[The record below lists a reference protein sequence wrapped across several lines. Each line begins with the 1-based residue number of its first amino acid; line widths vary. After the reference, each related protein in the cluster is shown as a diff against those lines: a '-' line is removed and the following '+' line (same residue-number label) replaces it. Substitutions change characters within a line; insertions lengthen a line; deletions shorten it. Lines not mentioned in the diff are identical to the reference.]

1 MMIELTEWAKELGKG
16 WAKSSFVVCI
26 LLYVV
31 GYLAIRFHLTAIGI
45 GTDLSV
51 FDERY
56 LFAGARFLVYLVSSI
71 PSIVLVALPLLLMTW
86 VLHRLCPQSI
96 SIKTLMFFR
105 QPKLLLVV
113 GIVFVVGMIQFVMRQ
128 CFILVNLLL
137 GEAMTVMPSWLIYL
151 LIHHDLM
158 PLFFS
163 LLVGACVVSLSFVW
177 ALRHAPLPPGLWTAA
192 RLLLIGL
199 VVVQILLLPI
209 NYGVLI
215 MDMVMPRVA
224 TLGSTPLTQGDRA
237 WLVWEGRDGFTFLIE
252 GKNKSGKKLV
262 TMARSDVKRME
273 ILGYDYIMSTLYGK

>member
-1 MMIELTEWAKELGKG
+1 
-16 WAKSSFVVCI
+16 
-26 LLYVV
+26 
-31 GYLAIRFHLTAIGI
+31 
-45 GTDLSV
+45 
-51 FDERY
+51 
-56 LFAGARFLVYLVSSI
+56 
-71 PSIVLVALPLLLMTW
+71 
-86 VLHRLCPQSI
+86 
-96 SIKTLMFFR
+96 MFFR

>member
-86 VLHRLCPQSI
+86 VLQRLCPQSI

>member
-177 ALRHAPLPPGLWTAA
+177 ALWHAPLPPGLWTAA